1 MSNEIEKSQA
11 TKIRAYLETENV
23 KKQIQRALPNM
34 LNPERFL
41 RVAMTAITK
50 NPKIADCDLTT
61 LMSCLLDCATLG
73 IEADDRRA
81 HLVPYGKKCT
91 LIISYKGLVE
101 LVMRTKKVSLIHAD
115 VICENDIFEYNMGE
129 VQKHIIDFKQDRG
142 KPYAVYVFAQMK
154 DGSKKYEVMTAEEV
168 EKIRMS
174 SMGKNGKPWLDHW
187 SEMAKK
193 TCFRRLCKWLP
204 LSSEQI
210 QLVSKDDDQFTRPN
224 IDIELPGEEIIE
236 SE

>member
-11 TKIRAYLETENV
+11 TKIRALLGTENV
-23 KKQIQRALPNM
+23 KVQIQKALPNM

-50 NPKIADCDLTT
+50 NPKIADCDQTT

-73 IEADDRRA
+73 IEPDGRRA
-81 HLVPYGKKCT
+81 HLIPYGKKCT
-91 LIISYKGLVE
+91 LIIDYKGLVE
-101 LVMRTKKVSLIHAD
+101 LVRRSGEVSLIHAD

-142 KPYAVYVFAQMK
+142 KPYAVYAVAQMK
-154 DGSKKYEVMTAEEV
+154 DGSKQCEVMTAEEV

-204 LSSEQI
+204 LSSEQME
-210 QLVSKDDDQFTRPN
+210 LVSKDDDQFTRPN
-224 IDIELPGEEIIE
+224 IDIQMPDEEIIE